1 MEVSVALSPGYW
13 SSCRDGSGAG
23 RFGGAA
29 SAFADKPTSYKLT
42 KGDAAIL
49 RLLGAAEILET
60 DLSQGEVTRSRPAK
74 RKSAERMPRR
84 LQLVRCERLQVDP
97 SRARNRAEAALVR
110 LRAIVGSS
118 RVVQT

>member
-60 DLSQGEVTRSRPAK
+60 DLSQGEDTRALARRSGSLPSGCRDDCSSSVASVSRLTP
-74 RKSAERMPRR
+74 
-84 LQLVRCERLQVDP
+84 
-97 SRARNRAEAALVR
+97 AALATVR
-110 LRAIVGSS
+110 KRHSFGCGQS
-118 RVVQT
+118 

>member
-60 DLSQGEVTRSRPAK
+60 D
-74 RKSAERMPRR
+74 
-84 LQLVRCERLQVDP
+84 RCERVQVDP
-97 SRARNRAEAALVR
+97 SRARNRPEAALVR